1 MPHIELPEPDAG
13 VIRRRPIL
21 IEGLKSRVGA
31 DLLILDEDGRRAYET
46 DAFTAYRN
54 VPMLVVL
61 PRTTEEVSKILKFCH
76 ENDVKVIPRGAGT
89 SLCGGALPTED
100 AIVLCVSKMNR
111 VLEVDYANRFAR
123 VEAGITN
130 LEITSRVAPK
140 GFFYAPDPSSQ
151 LACTIA
157 GNLAMNSGGAHCLK
171 YGVTTHNVLGVKM
184 VLIDGTIVDI
194 GGTSLERN
202 GYDLLSFVIGSE
214 GQLGVV
220 TEATVK
226 ILPAAEGARP
236 LMIGFR
242 SPEAAGSCVAAII
255 AAGIIPVA
263 IEYMDRAAIEV
274 CEAFAGAGYPLDVE
288 ALLIVE
294 VEGSENE
301 IGILLGRIAEI
312 AAAHDP
318 KTVVMSSGPEQS
330 ARIWAGRKAAFG
342 AIGRISDYLCMDG
355 TIPLAQLP
363 HALTRISQICAE
375 HELKVANIFHAGDG
389 NLHPLV
395 LYDANNPSEAD
406 RAEMAGEAILK
417 LCVELGG
424 CLTGEHGVG
433 IEKRE
438 LMASQFSPTDLAVQ
452 MRVKTVFD
460 PTWRLNPAKVFPLAA
475 TETMRAGR
483 AASTPE
489 AA

>member
-13 VIRRRPIL
+13 VIRRLPIL
-21 IEGLKSRVGA
+21 VEGLKARVGK
-31 DLLILDEDGRRAYET
+31 DLLILDEEGRRAYET
-46 DAFTAYRN
+46 DAFTAYRR

-76 ENDVKVIPRGAGT
+76 ENDVKVVPRGAGT
-89 SLCGGALPTED
+89 SLCGGSLPTED
-100 AIVLCVSKMNR
+100 SIVLCISKMNR
-111 VLEVDYANRFAR
+111 VIEIDGANRIAR

-130 LEITSRVAPK
+130 LQITAQVSK
-140 GFFYAPDPSSQ
+140 QGFFYAPDPSSQ
-151 LACTIA
+151 LACSLA
-157 GNLAMNSGGAHCLK
+157 GNIAMNSGGAHCLK
-171 YGVTTHNVLGVKM
+171 YGVTTHNILGVKM
-184 VLIDGTIVDI
+184 VLIDGTIVEI
-194 GGTSLERN
+194 GGTTLERN
-202 GYDLLSFVIGSE
+202 GYDLLSYVIGSE
-214 GQLGVV
+214 GQLGVI

-226 ILPAAEGARP
+226 LVPAPEGARP
-236 LMIGFR
+236 MMIGFR
-242 SPEAAGSCVAAII
+242 SPEAAGSCVSAII

-294 VEGSENE
+294 VEGSESE
-301 IGILLGRIAEI
+301 IGILLGRVAEI
-312 AAAHDP
+312 AARFDP
-318 KTVVMSSGPEQS
+318 KTVKISADPEQS

-342 AIGRISDYLCMDG
+342 AIGRVADYLCMDG
-355 TIPLAQLP
+355 TIPLGQLP
-363 HALTRISQICAE
+363 HCLTRINQICAE
-375 HELKVANIFHAGDG
+375 YGLKVANIFHAGDG

-395 LYDANNPSEAD
+395 LYDANDPEQAD
-406 RAEMAGEAILK
+406 KAELAGEAILK

-438 LMASQFSPTDLAVQ
+438 LMATQFSQTDLMVQ

-460 PTWRLNPAKVFPLAA
+460 PTWRLNQAKVFPLAY
-475 TETMRAGR
+475 TDVMRTGN
-483 AASTPE
+483 AASAPE

>member
-13 VIRRRPIL
+13 VIRRLPIL
-21 IEGLKSRVGA
+21 VDGLKARVGK
-31 DLLILDEDGRRAYET
+31 DLLILDEEGRRAYET
-46 DAFTAYRN
+46 DAFTAYRR

-89 SLCGGALPTED
+89 SLCGGSLPTED
-100 AIVLCVSKMNR
+100 SIVLCISKMNR
-111 VLEVDYANRFAR
+111 LIEIDSANRIAR

-130 LEITSRVAPK
+130 LQITAQVSK
-140 GFFYAPDPSSQ
+140 QGFFYAPDPSSQ
-151 LACTIA
+151 LACSLA
-157 GNLAMNSGGAHCLK
+157 GNIAMNSGGAHCLK
-171 YGVTTHNVLGVKM
+171 YGVTTHNILGVKM
-184 VLIDGTIVDI
+184 VLIDGTIVEI
-194 GGTSLERN
+194 GGTTLERN
-202 GYDLLSFVIGSE
+202 GYDLLSYVIGSE
-214 GQLGVV
+214 GQLGVI

-226 ILPAAEGARP
+226 LVPAPEGARP
-236 LMIGFR
+236 MMIGFR
-242 SPEAAGSCVAAII
+242 SPEAAGSCVSAII

-294 VEGSENE
+294 VEGSESE

-312 AAAHDP
+312 AARFDP
-318 KTVVMSSGPEQS
+318 KTVKISADPEQS

-342 AIGRISDYLCMDG
+342 AIGRVADYLCMDG
-355 TIPLAQLP
+355 TIPLGQLP
-363 HALTRISQICAE
+363 HCLTRISQICAE
-375 HELKVANIFHAGDG
+375 YGLKVANIFHAGDG
-389 NLHPLV
+389 NLHPLI
-395 LYDANNPSEAD
+395 LYDANDPAQAD
-406 RAEMAGEAILK
+406 NAELAGEAILK

-438 LMASQFSPTDLAVQ
+438 LMATQFSQTDLMVQ

-460 PTWRLNPAKVFPLAA
+460 PTWRLNQAKVFPLAYTDA
-475 TETMRAGR
+475 MRAGN